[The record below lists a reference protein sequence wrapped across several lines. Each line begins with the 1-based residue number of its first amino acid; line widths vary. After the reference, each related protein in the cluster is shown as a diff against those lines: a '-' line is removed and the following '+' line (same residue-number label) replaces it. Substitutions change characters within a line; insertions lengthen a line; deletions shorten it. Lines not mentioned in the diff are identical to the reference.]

1 VNDAP
6 ATPFSF
12 LLTRQRSRQQ
22 RERLHELRDK
32 CGLTDD
38 DALWGFVAVVEAYCD
53 ELQSRA
59 NVPPSAAE
67 SPTTTVRWLFLSL
80 GAAAQ
85 TAALALAYAV
95 GQGAASAAPRPSW
108 WSVPAGWV
116 VFVLAV
122 PALALVASAGWRARQ
137 SDPWLGWGLIA
148 LGLIASV
155 ASLGAL
161 LTSTL

>member
-1 VNDAP
+1 MNEAP

-22 RERLHELRDK
+22 RERLRDLRDK

-59 NVPPSAAE
+59 NVQPSAAE
-67 SPTTTVRWLFLSL
+67 SPITVRWLFLSL

-95 GQGAASAAPRPSW
+95 GQAAAAAATRPAW

-116 VFVLAV
+116 AFVLAI
-122 PALALVASAGWRARQ
+122 PALALVASAGWRTRQ
-137 SDPWLGWGLIA
+137 SDPWLGWGLIT

-161 LTSTL
+161 LTSAL